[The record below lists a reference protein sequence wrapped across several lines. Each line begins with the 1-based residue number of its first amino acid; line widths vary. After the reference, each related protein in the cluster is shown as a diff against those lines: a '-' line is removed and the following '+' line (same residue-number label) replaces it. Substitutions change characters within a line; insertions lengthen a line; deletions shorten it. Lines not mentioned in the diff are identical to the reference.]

1 MYLSLTVKPLKS
13 SLPEYRQVKA
23 LYYRAF
29 PKYEQESWSR
39 LLFKQLFS
47 RADFLVFYDQEQFVG
62 LSYVIHHHGIH
73 YVLYLAVNDQVRSK
87 GYGSQILDEL
97 KRRYAPDT
105 LILDIEQPNSVATNN
120 HQRLRRLRFYRK
132 NGFALTDRLT
142 KTPAVTYQLL
152 STSQEIDHAKVDNM
166 FAWFNGRTFS

>member
-1 MYLSLTVKPLKS
+1 MTLTVKPLKP

-23 LYYRAF
+23 LYYCAF
-29 PKYEQESWSR
+29 PEYEQEAWSR
-39 LLFKQLFS
+39 LLFKRLFR
-47 RADFLVFYDQEQFVG
+47 RADFLVFYDQDQFVG

-87 GYGSQILDEL
+87 GYGSQILDHL
-97 KRRYAPDT
+97 KDRYAPDT
-105 LILDIEQPNSVATNN
+105 LVLDIEQPDSMANNN

-132 NGFALTDRLT
+132 NGFSLTDRLT

-152 STSQEIDHAKVDNM
+152 STNQEIDHAKVDNM
-166 FAWFNGRTFS
+166 FTWFNGRTFE